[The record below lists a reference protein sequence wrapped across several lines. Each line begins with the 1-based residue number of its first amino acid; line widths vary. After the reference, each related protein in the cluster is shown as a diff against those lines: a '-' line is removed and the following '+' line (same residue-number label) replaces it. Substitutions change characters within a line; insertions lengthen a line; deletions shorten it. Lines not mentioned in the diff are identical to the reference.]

1 MSNIYRPP
9 EKFVVE
15 LDLFIGEFSDFL
27 NSLRNYNR
35 STFVCGDFNI
45 NLLEITSNHH
55 VSEYF
60 ESICSM
66 GYFPRITLPT
76 RIQPPAF
83 SLIDNI
89 LANSLDETENP
100 ISGLLIN
107 DLSDHKI
114 IFTFHQNNS
123 YIDKVNKFINIEKRD
138 DSSMNKFVDE
148 LTSLNICDKLDK
160 QLTSDPNN
168 NYEILSGLLK
178 YAREKHLPK
187 KTVKYQKK
195 RHKKSKWISN
205 GILKSINTKD
215 RLYKAL
221 VQTDPANTILYE
233 RRKEEFKQYRAELRK
248 SIRKAKRDYYT
259 SIFNRHENDIRK
271 MWGLLSETLNR
282 NIRKQSTH
290 EFSLNKTTSDPE
302 VIANEFNQYFAN
314 IGSKLAEN
322 IPAAPR
328 FDSYLNNP
336 AETVFS
342 FNLISEYNISNLI
355 KKLKNKSSYGHDCLS
370 NIMIKKAHDPLIKP
384 LTLFINQT
392 LSTGIFPSELKVSRV
407 KPLFK
412 RGKSSL
418 FSNYRPISLL
428 ASLSK
433 IYEYVVFE
441 QLSAY
446 METNRLFY
454 SDQYG
459 FRPGHSTELASVR
472 FVNDLIQQ
480 MDTFNIPISILIDL
494 SKAFDTLD
502 HKIMLSK
509 LRYYGVSGV
518 ELNFFRNFLSERIQ
532 YVDYLG
538 FSSES
543 LPVTMGVP
551 QGSILGPLLFL
562 IYING
567 LPSASDIFSILMYA
581 DDTTLF
587 CNFDNIRNNTIIN
600 TELEKVYGWLCSN
613 ILSLNVGKTK
623 YMCFHTA
630 QKKVIYPDLKINNNC
645 IDRVSEFNFL
655 GLIISSDL
663 KWNKHIEH
671 ISLKISKVIG
681 IMFRMK
687 YILPSGILH
696 TIYNTLI
703 MPHYSYC
710 LLTWGSKIHI
720 GHRLLLLQKKALRMI
735 DDSHYIAHTEP
746 ICKKL
751 QIVKISDLFRIT
763 VWKFY
768 YKLTNT
774 LLPSYFNQM
783 MPTLPVIFNYYGV
796 RNPKFHLPSIKHSFA
811 EQQVQYC
818 LIKLLNEDREAEEII
833 HNIQNQNFCNF
844 KSSLKYKIIA
854 SYSDKCVVIDC
865 HTCNIIAENG

>member
-1 MSNIYRPP
+1 MLAEQQYGFRAQHSTGYAAITLFDHISKEMDSGNTPTALYIDLSKAFDTLSFDIILQKLKYYGVMGTELRLSTDYLTNR
-9 EKFVVE
+9 KQYVVFNNHCSDITDIVNGVPQGSI
-15 LDLFIGEFSDFL
+15 LGPLFF
-27 NSLRNYNR
+27 
-35 STFVCGDFNI
+35 
-45 NLLEITSNHH
+45 
-55 VSEYF
+55 
-60 ESICSM
+60 SIC
-66 GYFPRITLPT
+66 
-76 RIQPPAF
+76 
-83 SLIDNI
+83 
-89 LANSLDETENP
+89 
-100 ISGLLIN
+100 IN
-107 DLSDHKI
+107 DL
-114 IFTFHQNNS
+114 
-123 YIDKVNKFINIEKRD
+123 
-138 DSSMNKFVDE
+138 
-148 LTSLNICDKLDK
+148 
-160 QLTSDPNN
+160 
-168 NYEILSGLLK
+168 
-178 YAREKHLPK
+178 
-187 KTVKYQKK
+187 
-195 RHKKSKWISN
+195 
-205 GILKSINTKD
+205 
-215 RLYKAL
+215 
-221 VQTDPANTILYE
+221 
-233 RRKEEFKQYRAELRK
+233 
-248 SIRKAKRDYYT
+248 IRT
-259 SIFNRHENDIRK
+259 
-271 MWGLLSETLNR
+271 M
-282 NIRKQSTH
+282 
-290 EFSLNKTTSDPE
+290 
-302 VIANEFNQYFAN
+302 
-314 IGSKLAEN
+314 
-322 IPAAPR
+322 
-328 FDSYLNNP
+328 
-336 AETVFS
+336 
-342 FNLISEYNISNLI
+342 
-355 KKLKNKSSYGHDCLS
+355 
-370 NIMIKKAHDPLIKP
+370 
-384 LTLFINQT
+384 
-392 LSTGIFPSELKVSRV
+392 
-407 KPLFK
+407 
-412 RGKSSL
+412 
-418 FSNYRPISLL
+418 
-428 ASLSK
+428 
-433 IYEYVVFE
+433 
-441 QLSAY
+441 LSAY

-509 LRYYGVSGV
+509 LRYYGISGV

-562 IYING
+562 IYIND

-613 ILSLNVGKTK
+613 KLSLNVGKTK

-735 DDSHYIAHTEP
+735 NDSHYIAHTEP

-763 VWKFY
+763 FWKFY

-783 MPTLPVIFNYYGV
+783 MPTLPVICNYYGV

-833 HNIQNQNFCNF
+833 HNIQNQNFCKF

-854 SYSDKCVVIDC
+854 SYSDKCVIIDC
-865 HTCNIIAENG
+865 HTCKIIAENG